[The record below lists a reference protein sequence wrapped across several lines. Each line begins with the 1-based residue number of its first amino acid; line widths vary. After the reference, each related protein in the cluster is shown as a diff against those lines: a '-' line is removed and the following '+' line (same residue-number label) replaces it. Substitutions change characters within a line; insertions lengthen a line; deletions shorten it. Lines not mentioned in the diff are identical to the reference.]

1 MFQTQ
6 LCTEAT
12 TYFTLDKIFS
22 KLPSFCETAGVESW
36 RKKGQQK
43 WGNIETSEQNYCPR
57 KWTMSVFSKKISK
70 LKTDSH
76 YVVRMTIGGL
86 HYTLPRNELLHK
98 PHFILCKFLH
108 CGPQYQNGSSRFFW
122 INNESMI
129 SLILCGWT
137 FKACHSYCK
146 PIIKLKI
153 FKDQQCVVQCAWV
166 RVTFI
171 VVVSWNES
179 RQTQRYAAEQR
190 FD

>member
-1 MFQTQ
+1 MY
-6 LCTEAT
+6 LSY
-12 TYFTLDKIFS
+12 YFTLDKIFS

-57 KWTMSVFSKKISK
+57 KWTMSVFSKKFQNWKLIHIMWSKWQSAVYITHCLGMSYYINPISY
-70 LKTDSH
+70 
-76 YVVRMTIGGL
+76 YVNSG
-86 HYTLPRNELLHK
+86 
-98 PHFILCKFLH
+98 LH

>member
-1 MFQTQ
+1 MY
-6 LCTEAT
+6 LSY
-12 TYFTLDKIFS
+12 YFTLDKIFS

-108 CGPQYQNGSSRFFW
+108 C
-122 INNESMI
+122 E
-129 SLILCGWT
+129 
-137 FKACHSYCK
+137 